1 MICAGQ
7 IPAAVTEPQGAALE
21 TGARSSNWPAFSWD
35 TVPRALSVHKPT
47 AWTDDEYARIAR
59 YDFLQTNYKNQEMA
73 EQVKEFNPNITI
85 LGYKNLVVHY
95 EGTKDLVFRDHPD
108 WFLHTDGTPELHGK
122 GANKH
127 PLYDLRRSETRDYW
141 VQEVDRI
148 LKIPVFDGIFIDGYA
163 KVNGHPAVERATG
176 QSPPVDYVAG
186 YRLMMDEHL
195 KRSAGLG
202 KIRIGN
208 YLRAN
213 YPDAA
218 VPEVLK
224 NLDGSYLEWFDHY
237 VKLADHLHSYEEYLA
252 TGIQAVQQV
261 AQAGKVIMLRL
272 KAEDDRDV
280 KVTED
285 EADPEAP
292 GNIPGLYKNFEYK
305 LAIFLIC
312 AERYSYF
319 AYQGS
324 PKVTKDVQL
333 WAPDFPEFHKPLGPP
348 KGPAIR
354 DGFTYTREFQHARV
368 WLDLTKREGH
378 ITWTASYPEATA
390 LTPRN
395 GDNQVA
401 AGALPCTMTFDRP
414 ITKSTGTISL
424 YRLSD
429 RKLLASVPVESD
441 AVTIPDE
448 KTVAVK
454 FPITTEPGT
463 EYSIMV
469 SKGALRDRDG
479 MIFLGMPVLGQ
490 WKFVT
495 R

>member
-1 MICAGQ
+1 MICAFS
-7 IPAAVTEPQGAALE
+7 ISAAEPGPQSASME
-21 TGARSSNWPAFSWD
+21 TGARESIRPGFSWD
-35 TVPRALSVHKPT
+35 TVPRATSVHKPT
-47 AWTDDEYARIAR
+47 AWTDDEYSRIAR
-59 YDFLQTNYKNQEMA
+59 YDFLQTNYKNEAMA
-73 EQVKEFNPNITI
+73 IQVKEFNPAITI
-85 LGYKNLVVHY
+85 VGYKNLVVHY
-95 EGTKDLVFRDHPD
+95 EGTKDPMVQEHPD
-108 WFLHTDGTPELHGK
+108 WFLQTDGKPELHGR
-122 GANKH
+122 GRNKH
-127 PLYDLRRSETRDYW
+127 PLYDLRRPEVREYW
-141 VQEVDRI
+141 VREADRI
-148 LKIPVFDGIFIDGYA
+148 LRIPVFDGIFIDGYA
-163 KVNGHPAVERATG
+163 KVMGYGAVERATG
-176 QSPPVDYVAG
+176 QSPPADYRAG
-186 YRLMMDEHL
+186 YRLLMEEHV

-213 YPDAA
+213 FADAA
-218 VPEVLK
+218 VPEVLN

-237 VKLADHLHSYEEYLA
+237 VKLADHLRSYEEYLA
-252 TGIQAVQQV
+252 AGIQAVQQV

-292 GNIPGLYKNFEYK
+292 GNITGLYKNFEYK

-333 WAPDFPEFHKPLGPP
+333 WAPDFAEFHKPLGPP
-348 KGPAIR
+348 KGPAVR
-354 DGFTYTREFQHARV
+354 DGFRYTREFQHARV
-368 WLDLTKREGH
+368 WLDLSQREGR
-378 ITWTASYPEATA
+378 ITWTASYPEVTA
-390 LTPRN
+390 LSPRH
-395 GDNQVA
+395 GDNAVS
-401 AGALPCTMTFDRP
+401 AGSLPCLITFDRP
-414 ITKSTGTISL
+414 VTKATGTIGL
-424 YRLSD
+424 YRLRD

-441 AVTIPDE
+441 AVTSPDE
-448 KTVAVK
+448 KSVAVS
-454 FPITTEPGT
+454 FPIATEPKT
-463 EYSIMV
+463 EYSIVV
-469 SKGALRDRDG
+469 SKGSLHDRDG